1 MDVCKNNQKIVLI
14 FLFALLDYL
23 AIVAAEQSAVF
34 LRNFFFNA
42 IKLHISW
49 LNFWVIFPALYIIF
63 LNMRQLYSR
72 RMPFYKE
79 VEQIFYS
86 CLYGTAALVFVL
98 YVAQIA
104 ARTSRFFVLLFAV
117 LVFLFIAILR
127 YATKKYLIKK
137 QLLQIP
143 VLIIG
148 AGKTAELLAQA
159 INSDVGMGYK
169 IVGLLED
176 NKVQHGILDRYPVL
190 GGFTDAEKVII
201 QTGVKRVFI
210 AAPGLRDEALGL
222 LIYRIQP
229 LAENIGVIP
238 NFVGIPTGGLEI
250 ESLFNEK
257 LVLLRLKNN
266 LARPFNRMLK
276 TVFDY
281 TLTIIG
287 TIAISP
293 ILVFIAI
300 WIYKD
305 SPGPVI
311 FKHIRIGKDGKPFPC
326 YKFRSMCV
334 DAKEKLAELLANDPA
349 AREEWER
356 DFKLK
361 NDPRITKSGAFLRKT
376 SLDELP
382 QIFNVLKGEMSLV
395 GPRPIIQD
403 ELERYGEYV
412 GDYLMVKP
420 GITGMWQVSGRS
432 DIEYRERVLLDSWY
446 VRNWSVWIDIVMLFK
461 TFAVVA
467 MRKGAY

>member
-1 MDVCKNNQKIVLI
+1 MSKKYLTTILFIVL
-14 FLFALLDYL
+14 DYI
-23 AIVAAEQSAVF
+23 AIVVAEQSAVSI
-34 LRNFFFNA
+34 RNLCFGVTR
-42 IKLHISW
+42 LHISW
-49 LNFWVIFPALYIIF
+49 LNFWVIFPILYMLFI
-63 LNMRQLYSR
+63 NMRQLYSR

-79 VEQIFYS
+79 VEQVFHS
-86 CLYGTAALVFVL
+86 CLYGTVALVFVL

-104 ARTSRFFVLLFAV
+104 ARTSRFFVLLFGV
-117 LVFLFIAILR
+117 LVFLFITILR
-127 YATKKYLIKK
+127 YATKKFLIKK

-159 INSDVGMGYK
+159 IKSDVGMGYK

-176 NKVQHGILDRYPVL
+176 NKVQHGILDNFPVL
-190 GGFTDAEKVII
+190 GGFADAEKVIKD
-201 QTGVKRVFI
+201 TGVKRVFI
-210 AAPGLRDEALGL
+210 AAPGLKDEKLGW

-229 LAENIGVIP
+229 LVENIGVIP

-257 LVLLRLKNN
+257 LVVLRLKNN
-266 LARPFNRMLK
+266 LARPLNRMLK

-281 TLTIIG
+281 TLTLLG

-293 ILVFIAI
+293 ILLFIAI

-395 GPRPIIQD
+395 GPRPIIQE
-403 ELERYGEYV
+403 ELARYGEYM

-432 DIEYRERVLLDSWY
+432 DIEYHERVLLDSWY
-446 VRNWSVWIDIVMLFK
+446 VRNWSVWIDIVLLFK
-461 TFAVVA
+461 TFAVVVA
-467 MRKGAY
+467 RKGAY

>member
-1 MDVCKNNQKIVLI
+1 MLIV
-14 FLFALLDYL
+14 
-23 AIVAAEQSAVF
+23 
-34 LRNFFFNA
+34 
-42 IKLHISW
+42 
-49 LNFWVIFPALYIIF
+49 
-63 LNMRQLYSR
+63 
-72 RMPFYKE
+72 
-79 VEQIFYS
+79 
-86 CLYGTAALVFVL
+86 
-98 YVAQIA
+98 
-104 ARTSRFFVLLFAV
+104 
-117 LVFLFIAILR
+117 
-127 YATKKYLIKK
+127 
-137 QLLQIP
+137 
-143 VLIIG
+143 G

-169 IVGLLED
+169 IVGVLED

-190 GGFTDAEKVII
+190 GGFADAEKVIA

-229 LAENIGVIP
+229 LVENIGVVP

-257 LVLLRLKNN
+257 LVVLRLKNN

-293 ILVFIAI
+293 ILLFIAV

-305 SPGPVI
+305 SPGPII

-356 DFKLK
+356 DFNLK
-361 NDPRITKSGAFLRKT
+361 MT
-376 SLDELP
+376 
-382 QIFNVLKGEMSLV
+382 
-395 GPRPIIQD
+395 
-403 ELERYGEYV
+403 
-412 GDYLMVKP
+412 
-420 GITGMWQVSGRS
+420 
-432 DIEYRERVLLDSWY
+432 RVLQKAVLSC
-446 VRNWSVWIDIVMLFK
+446 VRPALMSCRRFL
-461 TFAVVA
+461 TC
-467 MRKGAY
+467 

>member
-1 MDVCKNNQKIVLI
+1 MKKNFFATVLFI
-14 FLFALLDYL
+14 ILDYF
-23 AIVAAEQSAVF
+23 AIVAAEQSATSI
-34 LRNFFFNA
+34 RNLFFGA
-42 IKLHISW
+42 TRLSISW
-49 LNFWVIFPALYIIF
+49 VNFWIIFPALYLLFI
-63 LNMRQLYSR
+63 NMHQLYSR

-79 VEQIFYS
+79 VEQLFKS
-86 CLYGTAALVFVL
+86 CVYGTVAIVFVL

-104 ARTSRFFVLLFAV
+104 ARTSRLFVLLFGIF
-117 LVFLFIAILR
+117 VFIFIAILR
-127 YATKKYLIKK
+127 YVTKKYMVKN

-159 INSDVGMGYK
+159 IKSDVGMGYK
-169 IVGLLED
+169 VVGLLED
-176 NKVQHGILDRYPVL
+176 NKVQPGVLEQYPVL
-190 GGFTDAEKVII
+190 GTFTEAEVVIKR
-201 QTGVKRVFI
+201 TGVKRVFI
-210 AAPGLRDEALGL
+210 AAPGLKDEKLGM

-229 LAENIGVIP
+229 LVENIGVIP
-238 NFVGIPTGGLEI
+238 NFVGIPTGGLEV

-257 LVLLRLKNN
+257 LVVLRLKNN
-266 LARPFNRMLK
+266 LARPLNRVMK

-281 TLTIIG
+281 TLTLLG

-293 ILVFIAI
+293 VLLFIAL

-311 FKHIRIGKDGKPFPC
+311 FKHIRIGKNGKPFPC

-395 GPRPIIQD
+395 GPRPIIQE

-432 DIEYRERVLLDSWY
+432 DIEYHERVLLDSWY